1 MKNDNFNQNAR
12 AANTR
17 WAHQVD
23 RDFAEQA
30 AIGLLENWCARA
42 RLTVARPVRGDSPV
56 DVVVLDDEAR
66 AIPVQVKAIAT
77 GGLTVWTKYAR
88 WPDLRLVYVVLD
100 HAHGGQAARPR
111 IHVLDPDTAIAL
123 PTKLGLRFDPNEHS
137 TYRWSRDH
145 RGLSELLAPHTA
157 YEPEEM
163 SRLLLEG

>member
-1 MKNDNFNQNAR
+1 MENNSFNQHAAAANAR
-12 AANTR
+12 WAN
-17 WAHQVD
+17 QVD

-56 DVVVLDDEAR
+56 DIVVLDDDAQ

-88 WPDLRLVYVVLD
+88 WPNLRLVYVVLD
-100 HAHGGQAARPR
+100 GSHGGQAARPR
-111 IHVLDPDTAIAL
+111 VHVLDPDTAIQL
-123 PTKLGLRFDPNEHS
+123 PVRLGLRFDPDEHS

-145 RGLSELLAPHTA
+145 RGLSELLEPHTA
-157 YEPEEM
+157 HDPEGM
-163 SRLLLEG
+163 SRLLYQD